1 MRRLEGYFLIIIAGV
16 LYGTIP
22 IFATLLSSYQ
32 VSTIEQI
39 FIRLLFSLAV
49 FSLFVLFVRGHSLR
63 ISPRD
68 YIQFFFFGLYGTSL
82 FFTLYVSA
90 AVMTSV
96 TVTVLLLYTQ
106 PIFTLIITRLFFRRR
121 VHAGGY
127 IAILLALIGVCIIFR
142 IWSVKW
148 QDFSLGHIFALA
160 TGFLYSIYIIFMRIQ
175 TQKYSTLTVT
185 YWAFFFGLIWLVPL
199 WYIMRLAF
207 HNPTISAVS
216 LNLPGNAWLLLLGF
230 AILPTIMA
238 YLIFNHGMRT
248 VEPHRAGVL
257 VLSEPLGAIIMGA
270 LILGQ
275 RLYWTDIIGGIFILI
290 AFLIIKRQKR

>member
-1 MRRLEGYFLIIIAGV
+1 MRKLEGYFLILIAGV

-22 IFATLLSSYQ
+22 IFATLLSRYE

-49 FSLFVLFVRGHSLR
+49 FSLFILFFKRHSLR
-63 ISPRD
+63 LRPRD
-68 YIQFFFFGLYGTSL
+68 YVQFFFFGLYGTAL

-90 AVMTSV
+90 AVMTTV

-106 PIFTLIITRLFFRRR
+106 PIFTLLITKLIFRRR
-121 VHAGGY
+121 VKAGGY
-127 IAILLALIGVCIIFR
+127 IAIVLALIGVCIIFR
-142 IWSVKW
+142 IWSVNW

-160 TGFLYSIYIIFMRIQ
+160 TGFLYSIYLIFMHSQ
-175 TQKYSTLTVT
+175 TQKYRTLTVT
-185 YWAFFFGLIWLVPL
+185 YWAFFFGLIWLIPL
-199 WYIMRLAF
+199 WYVMRLVF
-207 HNPTISAVS
+207 HNPTITAIS

-230 AILPTIMA
+230 TILPTIMA

-257 VLSEPLGAIIMGA
+257 VLSEPLGAIIMGW

-275 RLYWTDIIGGIFILI
+275 PVYWTDILGGIFILI
-290 AFLIIKRQKR
+290 SFLIIKRLRG